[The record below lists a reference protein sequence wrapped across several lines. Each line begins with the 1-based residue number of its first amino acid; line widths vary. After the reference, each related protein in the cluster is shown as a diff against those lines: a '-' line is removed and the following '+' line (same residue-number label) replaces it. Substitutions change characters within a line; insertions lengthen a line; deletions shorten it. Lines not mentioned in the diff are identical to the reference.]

1 MFFFDINELK
11 EISLFFKTIF
21 IMRFS
26 YSDRKKKHEETV
38 NTNYDL
44 LVIGGGITGAGIA
57 LDAATR
63 GIKTILIEMQ
73 DFAAG
78 TSSRS
83 TKLVHGGLRYLEHL
97 ELGLVR
103 EVGHEREVVHR
114 NAAHI
119 VIPEKMVL
127 PIIEDGNLGEFTTSL
142 ALYVYDFL
150 AGVKKSEQKKMLTR
164 EETVELIPVIDS
176 PLLKSGA
183 LYYEYKTDDSRLT
196 IEVIKKAVEFGARC
210 LNYVKAESFIYD
222 DNGKIKG
229 VNAVEVLTGKTFSVF
244 AKNIVNATGPWVDG
258 LRKKDKSLKG
268 KRIHHTKG
276 VHIVFDRKRFPV
288 NYAVYFDTGDKRMV
302 FAIPRQ
308 DIVYVGTTDTDYYG
322 DLKNPD
328 VTEKDVQYLL
338 DAVNRIAPS
347 LKLKKE
353 DVKSVWSGLR
363 PLIHEEGK
371 DPSELSR
378 KDEIFFSDS
387 GLISIAGGKL
397 TGYRIMSKD
406 IVKIVSKRLSETD
419 GREFVKCQTKNLR
432 LSGGEFPFY
441 PDTAGLI
448 DYADRKYDEVKHT
461 GISVNEFKRLF
472 YRYGMNID
480 KISEK
485 AFDYYIETRDTKK
498 SWLKAELYY
507 SVNYESVATLSD
519 FFIRR
524 TGMIFFYID
533 EIYDLMND
541 AAEIISEFMNWDEK
555 TKNRNIE
562 DLKKELKKATVF

>member
-1 MFFFDINELK
+1 MK
-11 EISLFFKTIF
+11 
-21 IMRFS
+21 FS
-26 YSDRKKKHEETV
+26 NSDRSKITEKAV
-38 NTNYDL
+38 NSKYDL
-44 LVIGGGITGAGIA
+44 LIIGGGITGAGIA
-57 LDAATR
+57 LDAVTR
-63 GIKTILIEMQ
+63 GMRVVLIEMQ

-103 EVGHEREVVHR
+103 EVGREREIVHN

-119 VIPEKMVL
+119 VIPEKMIL

-150 AGVKKSEQKKMLTR
+150 AGVKKSEQKKMLTK
-164 EETVELIPVIDS
+164 EETVKIIPLIDS
-176 PLLKSGA
+176 PILKSGA

-196 IEVIKKAVEFGARC
+196 IEVLKKAVEHGADC
-210 LNYVKAESFIYD
+210 LNYVKAESFIYE
-222 DNGKIKG
+222 NGKIKG
-229 VNAVEVLTGKTFSVF
+229 VKAKDLISGNTFEVF
-244 AKNIVNATGPWVDG
+244 AENIVNATGPWVDK
-258 LRKKDKSLKG
+258 LREKDNSLKG

-276 VHIVFDRKRFPV
+276 IHIVFDKKRLPL
-288 NYAVYFDTGDKRMV
+288 NHAIYFDTGDKRMV

-308 DIVYVGTTDTDYYG
+308 DIVYVGTTDTDYY
-322 DLKNPD
+322 DNLENPTVTKTD
-328 VTEKDVQYLL
+328 VEYLL
-338 DAVNRIAPS
+338 KQINNIAPTVKLE
-347 LKLKKE
+347 LK

-378 KDEIFFSDS
+378 KDEIFHSKT

-397 TGYRIMSKD
+397 TGYRIMAKNV
-406 IVKIVSKRLSETD
+406 VKIVAGRLSEKD
-419 GREFVKCQTKNLR
+419 GREFPKCQTKNLR
-432 LSGGEFPFY
+432 LAGGEFPFY
-441 PDTAGLI
+441 PDTANLI
-448 DYADRKYDEVKHT
+448 NYADRKYDEIKQT
-461 GISVNEFKRLF
+461 GISVNEFKKLF

-485 AFDYYIETRDTKK
+485 AFDYYTETRDTKF
-498 SWLKAELYY
+498 SWLKAELFY
-507 SVNYESVATLSD
+507 SVNYESIVSLSD

-533 EIYDLMND
+533 EIYEIFNI
-541 AAEIISEFMNWDEK
+541 AADILAEFLNWDEQ
-555 TKNRNIE
+555 TKQKNI
-562 DLKKELKKATVF
+562 DELKAELKRATVFE

>member
-1 MFFFDINELK
+1 
-11 EISLFFKTIF
+11 
-21 IMRFS
+21 MRFS
-26 YSDRKKKHEETV
+26 NIDRKEKVELIQSTE
-38 NTNYDL
+38 YDL

-57 LDAATR
+57 LDAVTR
-63 GIKTILIEMQ
+63 GMSVALIEMQ

-103 EVGHEREVVHR
+103 EVGREREIVHN

-119 VIPEKMVL
+119 VIPEKMIL
-127 PIIEDGNLGEFTTSL
+127 PIIEDGNLGEFTTSV

-150 AGVKKSEQKKMLTR
+150 AGVKKTEQKKMLSKK
-164 EETVELIPVIDS
+164 ETVKIIPLIDS
-176 PLLKSGA
+176 PILKAGA

-196 IEVIKKAVEFGARC
+196 IEVLKKAYENGAVC
-210 LNYVKAESFIYD
+210 LNY
-222 DNGKIKG
+222 IKG
-229 VNAVEVLTGKTFSVF
+229 QSFLYENGNVTGVEANDVLSGKTLNIK
-244 AKNIVNATGPWVDG
+244 AKNIVNATGPWVDK
-258 LRKKDKSLKG
+258 LREKDNSLKG

-276 VHIVFDRKRFPV
+276 IHIVFDKERLPL
-288 NYAVYFDTGDKRMV
+288 NHAIYFDTGDKRMV

-308 DIVYVGTTDTDYYG
+308 DIVYVGTTDTDYFK
-322 DLKNPD
+322 DLENPD
-328 VTEKDVQYLL
+328 VTKEDVQYLL
-338 DAVNRIAPS
+338 NSINRIAPEINLE
-347 LKLKKE
+347 LK
-353 DVKSVWSGLR
+353 DVKSAWSGLR

-378 KDEIFFSDS
+378 KDEIFHSKS

-397 TGYRIMSKD
+397 TGYRIMAKNV
-406 IVKIVSKRLSETD
+406 VKIIAKRLSVNEQ
-419 GREFVKCQTKNLR
+419 REFLKCQTKNMR

-441 PDTAGLI
+441 PDMSNLI
-448 DYADRKYDEVKHT
+448 EFADRKYDEVKQT
-461 GISVNEFKRLF
+461 GISIIHFKRLF

-480 KISEK
+480 KVSEK
-485 AFDYYIETRDTKK
+485 AFDFYTETRNTEL

-507 SVNYESVATLSD
+507 TVNYESIATLSD

-533 EIYDLMND
+533 EIEKVLTD
-541 AAEIISEFMNWDEK
+541 AADILAEFLRWNEEQK
-555 TKNRNIE
+555 LRNIS
-562 DLKKELKKATVF
+562 DLKRELKRSTVFE